1 MLRVANFTFG
11 DDYDTGYVELPAY
24 ACLGH
29 YDYDVYSTIEHKTYD
44 NEGSDGLILTD
55 TLYKER
61 TFTIPLSLTPYLTL
75 NMKQTIRLF
84 EKEFLSYIRKEGVLI
99 FEEEDDIMYIVS
111 IESFTIDTFYE
122 GGTNATLTLVSH
134 YPFGL
139 STTLNTVSSSYGDS
153 TLSLTN
159 SGTYHSFGKVT
170 FTCDGTVGVERPKI
184 YCIENG
190 GVLGYNNTMPSG
202 FSQDIVFNNF
212 YKTLTFN
219 ERDMSAY
226 FMPRG
231 NFFPFEEGTSNFIIS
246 ADSGLSSLKATLDY
260 YYTYIV

>member
-29 YDYDVYSTIEHKTYD
+29 YGYDVYSTIEHKTFD
-44 NEGSDGLILTD
+44 NEGSDGLVLTD

-111 IESFTIDTFYE
+111 VESFTIDTFYE
-122 GGTNATLTLVSH
+122 GGTNATLTLVCH

-139 STTLNTVSSSYGDS
+139 STTLTTVATSYGDA

-159 SGTYHSFGKVT
+159 GGTYKAFGKIT
-170 FTCDGTVGVERPKI
+170 FTSSGVSAVERPKI
-184 YCIENG
+184 YNISNG
-190 GVLGYNNTMPSG
+190 GVLGYNATMSSG
-202 FSQDIVFNNF
+202 FSQDIIFNNF
-212 YKTLTFN
+212 YKTITFH

-231 NFFPFEEGTSNFIIS
+231 NFFPFEVGTNNFVIS
-246 ADSGLSSLKATLDY
+246 ADSGLSSLKATAEY
-260 YYTYIV
+260 YDTYIV